1 MMSDMDYD
9 LSWNK
14 LKEDIRE
21 HLRALTEI
29 KDVNTSYDS
38 PIAPE
43 DDGAIEALERSI
55 ELIEDAEQNRESRGM
70 NYKELWAA
78 LWNCVLNDCVSNLIT
93 SMRKA
98 NDNEVRQHAA
108 GAKDAQT
115 AILDQMKTMEKEMTT
130 VSQDDGQSA
139 QD

>member
-1 MMSDMDYD
+1 MSDMDYEF
-9 LSWNK
+9 SWND
-14 LKEDIRE
+14 LKEYIRE
-21 HLRALTEI
+21 HLRVLTKI
-29 KDVNTSYDS
+29 KDLHTFYDI
-38 PIAPE
+38 PVLPE
-43 DDGAIEALERSI
+43 DDGAIEMAEKTI
-55 ELIEDAEQNRESRGM
+55 AFIEDAEQNRESRGM

-93 SMRKA
+93 SRKA

-115 AILDQMKTMEKEMTT
+115 AILDQMKTMEKKMTT
-130 VSQDDGQSA
+130 VGLDDDQQA